1 MSKEWMRR
9 VLACVVCGVMTV
21 GMSAVPAYR
30 GWQTKT
36 LPDGSQITVR
46 QMGDE
51 FFHYWETEDGVQ
63 YKHDA
68 IKGWHKVEPT
78 AMTEKQQAKRASR
91 AYNVSK
97 PRRAAGTLN
106 LAPRGLVIL
115 VNFSDV
121 SFHSKNTPS
130 AMNDL
135 MNAANYNYDGATGSA
150 REYYRAQ
157 SNGKYVPDFD
167 VVGPYTL
174 ANNRAHYGANDDS
187 GDDVLAGDMVVEAC
201 KAADADG
208 VDFTQY
214 NNDGDT
220 YVDFVYIIYAG
231 AGEADSNVEEAIW
244 PHNWDLAS
252 ARYYNNCSY
261 SASECKVDGLSI
273 NNYACSGELNYGEA
287 GSRCGIGTIAHEF
300 GHVLGLPDYYV
311 TSKSAANYNKKYTP
325 GAWTIMDYGSY
336 NNDGKT
342 PPNYSAFDKYYFGW
356 DTPELLAKDAAL
368 NVTLTTAYSDSYQI
382 TGGTSLLAARAEQRV
397 WYIENRQKTGWDA
410 YLPGHGMIVW
420 EVTYNSSNWTNNVP
434 NNNTVG
440 YTIVTANNTSR
451 PYSPYVFNT
460 TLTSTSSTPF
470 PGTSNVK
477 SYTPATGCA
486 MTEITESGGV
496 ITFKYNGGQTKTEC
510 TYEFDVE
517 HCTAPAD
524 GVIAINSTLS
534 VTITPDEGYTLADA
548 SCWIVEMGSTE
559 LTYGSGFT
567 YNEST
572 NEFRIEHVTDDVVIL
587 AIAKETFQIT
597 WKANGSTIATTTS
610 AGSVVLPSTTPDIDC
625 EGREFYG
632 WCAIE
637 NYSSETEAPTIIKE
651 GDAVNKG
658 YTFYAVFAK
667 KGTGGSSS
675 WTLVADASSL
685 KVGDKLVIANKANEV
700 TAGTLSSQIL
710 GVVTSTF
717 DGDDISTLGSGTS
730 EFTLG
735 GTSGAWTLSTSNG
748 LLGATDAKKLAWGN
762 GTTTWSISISS
773 GDATIQNGTSSYG
786 KILYNVNNPRFTT
799 YTSSP
804 SASMLLP
811 QIYRKSGGSSY
822 SDFTTTCSAPCEGE
836 LTGITLNT
844 ENVKKV
850 FTEGEAFTYDG
861 LVVTANYDGC
871 ESKTVTPTSV
881 STPDLSTAGDK
892 TVTVSYTENEIT
904 RQNTYS
910 ITVKEPN
917 QYTIA
922 FYDNGVQ
929 IGDGQVVIEG
939 KQPEVPSDPEPACS
953 PYTFVGWWTDEL
965 AKDNT
970 ESKAWITDFT
980 ATQDQNY
987 YAIYK
992 KTEGSESGP
1001 TASVSFK
1008 DADQES
1014 NIDASLTAG
1023 KIREDIVE
1031 TETGIDSYSGS
1042 KVFASPNGAKL
1053 GSSKANGQLDI
1064 VLSSAVTTN
1073 TITINAKQYGTD
1085 TGSLSVTV
1093 NENTAFG
1100 SAQKPSVDGGNLTFT
1115 SSSEVEISS
1124 VTIATSSKRAY
1135 VKSVTIGTG
1144 STSTTYYSSTVSCG
1158 GGTSVENTSAE
1169 QEVAVKALMNGQIVI
1184 IRGDAIYNITGV
1196 RIQ

>member
-9 VLACVVCGVMTV
+9 VLACVVCGVFAV

-121 SFHSKNTPS
+121 SYHSKNTPS

-201 KAADADG
+201 KAADAAG

-214 NNDGDT
+214 NNNGDT

-244 PHNWDLAS
+244 PHNWDLSS
-252 ARYYNNCSY
+252 ARYYKNCSY

-451 PYSPYVFNT
+451 PYSPYVYNT

-524 GVIAINSTLS
+524 GVIATNSTLS

-637 NYSSETEAPTIIKE
+637 NYSSETKAPEIVKD
-651 GDAVNKG
+651 GDAATKG
-658 YTFYAVFAK
+658 NVFYAVFAK
-667 KGTGGSSS
+667 KGTGGKSQKMIYLDVDSVPASYGTDTELTRCGVTCYFTNIMKSTSSTIQMKKNGS
-675 WTLVADASSL
+675 Y
-685 KVGDKLVIANKANEV
+685 IANKNAIATIDSIIIEGTTSLTV
-700 TAGTLSSQIL
+700 YAGTSAKPSSTTITRN
-710 GVVTSTF
+710 GNRYDFT
-717 DGDDISTLGSGTS
+717 SGTYS
-730 EFTLG
+730 YYSVKNNTGNATYANFIKIYYSTSG
-735 GTSGAWTLSTSNG
+735 GT
-748 LLGATDAKKLAWGN
+748 
-762 GTTTWSISISS
+762 
-773 GDATIQNGTSSYG
+773 
-786 KILYNVNNPRFTT
+786 
-799 YTSSP
+799 
-804 SASMLLP
+804 
-811 QIYRKSGGSSY
+811 SY
-822 SDFTTTCSAPCEGE
+822 SDFTTTCAVPCEGE

-844 ENVKKV
+844 DDVKKT
-850 FTEGEAFTYDG
+850 FTEGETFTAEG
-861 LVVTANYDGC
+861 LVVTANYDEC
-871 ESKTVTPTSV
+871 DSKTVTPTSV
-881 STPDLSTAGDK
+881 STPDMNQIGKQDV
-892 TVTVSYTENEIT
+892 TVTYEGKEATYEIT
-904 RQNTYS
+904 INALPTYT
-910 ITVKEPN
+910 IRFFNNGELMGDAQFVKEGSYATKPN
-917 QYTIA
+917 PDPTITCA
-922 FYDNGVQ
+922 D
-929 IGDGQVVIEG
+929 
-939 KQPEVPSDPEPACS
+939 
-953 PYTFVGWWTDEL
+953 YTFVGWSTAEVAETTDKPTL
-965 AKDNT
+965 VNDFKATKD
-970 ESKAWITDFT
+970 
-980 ATQDQNY
+980 QDY
-987 YAIYK
+987 YAIYSK
-992 KTEGSESGP
+992 TTEGGLSNNYKKITTLDELTTGNYVVSGNG
-1001 TASVSFK
+1001 TKAMKNEIYNNYYLNTVSVS
-1008 DADQES
+1008 AVS
-1014 NIDASLTAG
+1014 NIISNPAASIIWNITRSSNTVSFYNENVNKYAYLYQSGTYYDLGLKSASYLFNVSVSG
-1023 KIREDIVE
+1023 GNWTFEASD
-1031 TETGIDSYSGS
+1031 YSGQYMVYFIYNNS
-1042 KVFASPNGAKL
+1042 VHEFAAK
-1053 GSSKANGQLDI
+1053 
-1064 VLSSAVTTN
+1064 
-1073 TITINAKQYGTD
+1073 
-1085 TGSLSVTV
+1085 
-1093 NENTAFG
+1093 
-1100 SAQKPSVDGGNLTFT
+1100 T
-1115 SSSEVEISS
+1115 SSSYPIYLYKQESS
-1124 VTIATSSKRAY
+1124 
-1135 VKSVTIGTG
+1135 
-1144 STSTTYYSSTVSCG
+1144 STTYYTSTVNCG
-1158 GGTSVENTSAE
+1158 VTTDVENASGE
-1169 QEVAVKALMNGQIVI
+1169 QVAVKALMNGQIVI
-1184 IRGDAIYNITGV
+1184 IRGEAVYSITGV